1 MTTAKTKFGRRSKK
15 ELIII
20 GLLGLAVIG
29 TLFED
34 RLSSSVS
41 ISTDS
46 SIVYQYSH
54 DMHVIHARPLT
65 NLLIN
70 SLSHTHSLSSTH
82 FEAKQQPVTTMQLIY
97 IFHQD

>member
-41 ISTDS
+41 VIFPLQIL
-46 SIVYQYSH
+46 IV
-54 DMHVIHARPLT
+54 DL
-65 NLLIN
+65 
-70 SLSHTHSLSSTH
+70 
-82 FEAKQQPVTTMQLIY
+82 
-97 IFHQD
+97 